1 MCLCQSEEQV
11 LVHDLAG
18 HLAHDQPLWCANVSV
33 APLISDF
40 QHMKQ

>member
-18 HLAHDQPLWCANVSV
+18 HLARDQPLRCASISV
-33 APLISDF
+33 TPLISDF
-40 QHMKQ
+40 QHMKP